1 MIASRVVQNSAVQNI
16 FRRLSV
22 SSGDLHISNN
32 FRANFAK
39 FVDHERNTALK
50 PPIRSMSLGRK
61 IESLLAKKMSSEAST
76 SGAHKTNRLA
86 LEKSPYLLQHAT
98 NPVDWYPWGQEAF
111 DRAQKENKCHVM
123 EKESFENEEVAKVM
137 NQHFINIKVDREE
150 RPDVDKLYMAFVQA
164 SVGGG
169 GWPMSVFLTPTL
181 EPLAGGTYFPPDDRY
196 GRPGF
201 KSVLKSIAEQWR
213 TKQSIILNSGKHSL
227 EVLRKVSERELTSQQ
242 GIKAPDEDVWKKCL
256 LQLSHSYEDDFGG
269 FSTQPKFP
277 QPSNFNFLFHMYSR
291 DKNSEQGFRCL
302 QMCLHTLKKMA
313 YGGIHDHVNCGFARY
328 SVDDRWHVPHFEK
341 MLYDQAQL
349 AVSFADAYV
358 VSKDEF
364 FADVL
369 RDILLYVSR
378 DLSHSLGGF
387 YGAEDADSYPYE
399 GAPHKQE
406 GAFCVWE
413 YDEIGNFL
421 GEDKTSDIYH
431 RDLFIYHY
439 NVKENG
445 NVNPAQD
452 PHHELQKKNVLVCFG
467 SFDNTAKKFATT
479 VETVKEILK
488 KCHEILYKERQKRPK
503 PHVDTKIVTSWNG
516 LMISGFA
523 KAGFVLK
530 NQDYINRAILAANFI
545 RKYLYNEENKT
556 LLRCCYKGEDGQ
568 IVQTSTS
575 INGFLDDYAFL
586 IRGLLDLYE
595 SSLDVD
601 WLSWAET
608 LQEQQ
613 DRLFWDSKG
622 SGYFTSPKDDTSILI
637 RGKEDQDGAEPCGNS
652 ISAHNLIRLAV
663 YLDRQDL
670 RGKAGRI
677 FTVFADRLKSI
688 PVALPEMTSAL
699 LFYHHSPTQVSDP
712 DKSEGLTGLFLWKV
726 FIAGEAEDNNTQALL
741 DVVRSRFIP
750 GRILAVT
757 DGPGGRAGLLY
768 RRHESFARLRP
779 VQGKPAAY
787 VCRNFACS
795 LPVTDPEELASSLD
809 GNNPRSE
816 IPHDT
821 SDDE

>member
-1 MIASRVVQNSAVQNI
+1 MIITRVVQNPTVQSL
-16 FRRLSV
+16 FRRLSL
-22 SSGDLHISNN
+22 SHADLHNISNN
-32 FRANFAK
+32 FQATASTLPRLR
-39 FVDHERNTALK
+39 DHEKKPTLK
-50 PPIRSMSLGRK
+50 PLLRSMSLGPN
-61 IESLLAKKMSSEAST
+61 LARTMST
-76 SGAHKTNRLA
+76 STKTNRLA

-111 DRAQKENKCHVM
+111 DRAKKENKLIFLSVGYSTCHWCHVM
-123 EKESFENEEVAKVM
+123 EKESFEDEEVAKIM
-137 NQHFINIKVDREE
+137 NQHFINVKVDREE
-150 RPDVDKLYMAFVQA
+150 RPDVDKLYMAFIQA

-181 EPLAGGTYFPPDDRY
+181 EPLAGGTYFPPEDKY

-201 KSVLKSIAEQWR
+201 KTVLKSIAEQWR
-213 TKQSIILNSGKHSL
+213 TKQSAIANSGKYSL
-227 EVLRKVSERELTSQQ
+227 EVLRKVSEREISAKQDINVP
-242 GIKAPDEDVWKKCL
+242 GEDVWKKCL

-269 FSTQPKFP
+269 FSAQPKFP
-277 QPSNFNFLFHMYSR
+277 QPCNLNFLFHMYSR
-291 DKNSEQGFRCL
+291 DKHSEQGFRCL
-302 QMCLHTLKKMA
+302 HMCLNTLRKMA

-349 AVSFADAYV
+349 AVSYADAFV
-358 VSKDEF
+358 VTKDDF
-364 FADVL
+364 FAEVL

-378 DLSHSLGGF
+378 DLSHPLGGF

-399 GAPHKQE
+399 GASHKRE

-413 YDEIGNFL
+413 FEEISKLL
-421 GEDKTSDIYH
+421 GETKTDDISH

-439 NVKENG
+439 NVKEDG

-452 PHHELQKKNVLVCFG
+452 PHHELEKKNILVCFG
-467 SFDNTAKKFATT
+467 SFEDTSRKFKTS

-488 KCHEILYKERQKRPK
+488 SCHEILYKERQKRPK

-530 NQDYINRAILAANFI
+530 DQEYINRAILAATFI
-545 RKYLYNEENKT
+545 KKFLYNEQDKT
-556 LLRCCYKGEDGQ
+556 LLRCCYKGDNAK
-568 IVQTSTS
+568 IVQTPTPV
-575 INGFLDDYAFL
+575 NGFLDDYAFL

-595 SSLDVD
+595 ASLDAD
-601 WLSWAET
+601 WLSWAEV

-613 DRLFWDSKG
+613 DRLFWDTKG
-622 SGYFTSPKDDTSILI
+622 SGYFTSPANDSSILI

-652 ISAHNLIRLAV
+652 IAVHNLIRLAA
-663 YLDRQDL
+663 YLDRADL
-670 RGKAGRI
+670 RAKAGRTL
-677 FTVFADRLKSI
+677 TVFADRLKSI

-699 LFYHHSPTQVSDP
+699 LFYHNSPTQV
-712 DKSEGLTGLFLWKV
+712 
-726 FIAGEAEDNNTQALL
+726 FIAGPTEDNNTQALI

-757 DGPGGRAGLLY
+757 DGPGGLLY
-768 RRHESFARLRP
+768 RRHESLARLRP
-779 VQGKPAAY
+779 IQGKPAAY

-795 LPVTDPEELASSLD
+795 LPVTEPEELASNLD
-809 GNNPRSE
+809 GNLAENP
-816 IPHDT
+816 
-821 SDDE
+821 DE

>member
-1 MIASRVVQNSAVQNI
+1 
-16 FRRLSV
+16 LSN
-22 SSGDLHISNN
+22 GDLHN
-32 FRANFAK
+32 FHATASVIPNKLLDQERKTTAK
-39 FVDHERNTALK
+39 PRV
-50 PPIRSMSLGRK
+50 RSMSLGRQVDN
-61 IESLLAKKMSSEAST
+61 SLVRTMSNEAST
-76 SGAHKTNRLA
+76 STVHSVKTNRLA

-111 DRAQKENKCHVM
+111 DRAKKENKLIFLSVGYSTCHWCHVM
-123 EKESFENEEVAKVM
+123 EKESFENEEVAKIM
-137 NQHFINIKVDREE
+137 NQHFVNIKVDREE

-169 GWPMSVFLTPTL
+169 GWPMSVFLTPIL
-181 EPLAGGTYFPPDDRY
+181 EPLAGGTYFPPDDKY

-213 TKQSIILNSGKHSL
+213 TKQTVIANSGRYSL
-227 EVLRKVSERELTSQQ
+227 EVLRKVSQREISSKQ
-242 GIKAPDEDVWKKCL
+242 GINVPGDEVWKKCL

-269 FSTQPKFP
+269 FSAQPKFP
-277 QPSNFNFLFHMYSR
+277 QPSNFNFLFHMYAR
-291 DKNSEQGFRCL
+291 DMDSEQGFRCL
-302 QMCLHTLKKMA
+302 QMCLHTLRKMA

-341 MLYDQAQL
+341 MLYDQGQL
-349 AVSFADAYV
+349 AVSYADAYV
-358 VSKDEF
+358 VTKDEF

-378 DLSHSLGGF
+378 DLGHSLGGF
-387 YGAEDADSYPYE
+387 YGAEDADSYPFE
-399 GAPHKQE
+399 GAPHKLE

-413 YDEIGNFL
+413 YDEICNLL
-421 GEDKTSDIYH
+421 GDDKTKDVSH
-431 RDLFIYHY
+431 RDLFIHHY
-439 NVKENG
+439 NVKEGG

-452 PHHELQKKNVLVCFG
+452 PHHELKKKNVLVCFG
-467 SFDNTAKKFATT
+467 SFEDTSTKFG
-479 VETVKEILK
+479 VDIPTVKEILQ
-488 KCHEILYKERQKRPK
+488 KCHEVLYAERQKRPK

-516 LMISGFA
+516 LMISGYA

-530 NQDYINRAILAANFI
+530 DQEYINKAILAATFI
-545 RKYLYNEENKT
+545 KKFLYSEEEKT
-556 LLRCCYKGEDGQ
+556 LLRCCYRGEEGK
-568 IVQTSTS
+568 IVQTANPV
-575 INGFLDDYAFL
+575 NGFLDDYAFL

-595 SSLDVD
+595 ASLDAD
-601 WLSWAET
+601 WLCWAEV

-622 SGYFTSPKDDTSILI
+622 SGYFTSPENDTSILI

-652 ISAHNLIRLAV
+652 VSVQNLIRLAA
-663 YLDRQDL
+663 YLDRPDL
-670 RGKAGRI
+670 RAKAGRTL
-677 FTVFADRLKSI
+677 TVFADRLKSI

-699 LFYHHSPTQVSDP
+699 LFYHHSPTQ
-712 DKSEGLTGLFLWKV
+712 V

-768 RRHESFARLRP
+768 RRHESLSRLRP
-779 VQGKPAAY
+779 VHGKPAAY

-795 LPVTDPEELASSLD
+795 LPVTEPEELANSLD
-809 GNNPRSE
+809 GSSQKKDFPG
-816 IPHDT
+816 T